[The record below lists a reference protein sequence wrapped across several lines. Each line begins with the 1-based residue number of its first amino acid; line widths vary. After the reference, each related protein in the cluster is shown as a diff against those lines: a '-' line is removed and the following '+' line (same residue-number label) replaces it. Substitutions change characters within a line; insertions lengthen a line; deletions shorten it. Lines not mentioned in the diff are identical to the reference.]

1 MSLTFIKL
9 KQLLFIQI
17 QILTPSMHQKWMETN
32 FIERN
37 QWEIIQD
44 LLTKSPIELK
54 DSSIVSSQQLDRFLS
69 MIADHV

>member
-54 DSSIVSSQQLDRFLS
+54 DSSIVSSQQLDRFLN